1 MSFQT
6 DDALRADYRV
16 MGRSRGE
23 VEPVTGLER
32 QLPSKLGQ
40 AKCDA
45 ALQDID
51 DFVVTVRMRG
61 VDVVRPVGPGIGTE
75 SLSGHHLPQRGFGW
89 GR

>member
-16 MGRSRGE
+16 MDGSRGE
-23 VEPVTGLER
+23 VEPVTGLEC
-32 QLPSKLGQ
+32 QLPSELGQ

-51 DFVVTVRMRG
+51 DFVVTVGMRG
-61 VDVVRPVGPGIGTE
+61 VDIVRPVGP
-75 SLSGHHLPQRGFGW
+75 
-89 GR
+89 